1 MKDFSTSF
9 LKPAIPFFL
18 LLILIW
24 LIHFFNIGYD
34 LELHTFGIFPRKIS
48 GLIGILLSPLIHSSS
63 DIKHIINNSP
73 PLIIL
78 GWALLY
84 FYKEIAFKIFCY
96 SWFLV
101 GFFVWISARPS
112 FHIGISGVI
121 YCLAFFLFFS
131 GVFRKDKRLLAI
143 SLFVVFLYGSMIWG
157 IFPYD
162 WSISFESHFFG
173 ALTGTVLAF
182 FYKKEGATF
191 RRKKTQWEIEEEMGI
206 EPPDFEN
213 TIYFD

>member
-1 MKDFSTSF
+1 MKWFSNS
-9 LKPAIPFFL
+9 LVKSAIPFFFL
-18 LLILIW
+18 LVLIW
-24 LIHFFNIGYD
+24 LIHFFNINYQLD
-34 LELHTFGIFPRKIS
+34 LYTYGIYPRKIS
-48 GLIGILLSPLIHSSS
+48 GLIGILFSPLIHSSD

-73 PLIIL
+73 ALFIL
-78 GWALLY
+78 GWTLLY
-84 FYKEIAFKIFCY
+84 FYKNIAAKIFCY

-101 GFFVWISARPS
+101 GLFVWISARPS

-131 GVFRKDKRLLAI
+131 GVFRKENRLMAI

-173 ALTGTVLAF
+173 ALTGFVLAYF
-182 FYKKEGATF
+182 FKKEGATF
-191 RRKKTQWEIEEEMGI
+191 KRKKTQWEIEEEMGI

-213 TIYFD
+213 NIYL